1 MTTAPEPGPA
11 TAPALT
17 DAQLTARDHMPGLVH
32 HIVLFRLRDDAAPED
47 REEVERRF
55 RALADSPHP
64 DGSGPYIRSLHAGRQ
79 SSPEGVGRGFELG
92 FVLTFA
98 SEGDRNLYLG
108 EPLIRDPARI
118 DAAHAAFKHFVGP
131 LLAPDPHGVLVLDFT
146 EPAPAPEPEPEG
158 EPAPAASADGPAGA
172 SAA

>member
-1 MTTAPEPGPA
+1 MTPVTPG
-11 TAPALT
+11 PALT
-17 DAQLTARDHMPGLVH
+17 DAQLTARDHVPGLVH
-32 HIVLFRLRDDAAPED
+32 HVVLFRLRDDATDAD
-47 REEVERRF
+47 RDEVERRF

-92 FVLTFA
+92 FVLTFS

-108 EPLIRDPARI
+108 EPLIADPTRI
-118 DAAHAAFKHFVGP
+118 DRQHAAFKDHVGP
-131 LLAPDPHGVLVLDFT
+131 LLAPDPHGVLVFDFTQPSTEPQPQPQPSTEQAT
-146 EPAPAPEPEPEG
+146 EPAV
-158 EPAPAASADGPAGA
+158 SADGPAGA

>member
-1 MTTAPEPGPA
+1 MTTAHEARPA
-11 TAPALT
+11 AAPALT
-17 DAQLTARDHMPGLVH
+17 DAQLTARDHVPGLVH
-32 HIVLFRLRDDAAPED
+32 HIVLFRLRDDAAPAD
-47 REEVERRF
+47 RDEVERRF

-118 DAAHAAFKHFVGP
+118 DAQHAAFKELVGP
-131 LLAPDPHGVLVLDFT
+131 LLAPDPHGVLVFDFM
-146 EPAPAPEPEPEG
+146 EPVPEPEG
-158 EPAPAASADGPAGA
+158 EPVPEASADAPAGA
-172 SAA
+172 SPA

>member
-1 MTTAPEPGPA
+1 MTTDAR
-11 TAPALT
+11 PALT
-17 DAQLTARDHMPGLVH
+17 DAQLTVRDHVPGLVH
-32 HIVLFRLRDDAAPED
+32 HVVLFRLRDDATPAD
-47 REEVERRF
+47 RDDVERRF

-92 FVLTFA
+92 FVLTFS

-108 EPLIRDPARI
+108 EPLIADPARI
-118 DAAHAAFKHFVGP
+118 DVQHAAFKGFVGR
-131 LLAPDPHGVLVLDFT
+131 LLAPDPHGVLVFDFT
-146 EPAPAPEPEPEG
+146 EPEPEPEPAT
-158 EPAPAASADGPAGA
+158 EPEAATSAGGQAGA

>member
-1 MTTAPEPGPA
+1 MTIDDRPAP
-11 TAPALT
+11 T
-17 DAQLTARDHMPGLVH
+17 DAQLTARDHVRGLVH
-32 HIVLFRLRDDAAPED
+32 HVVLFRLRDDAVPAD
-47 REEVERRF
+47 RDEVERRF

-92 FVLTFA
+92 FVLTFS

-108 EPLIRDPARI
+108 EPLIADPSRI
-118 DAAHAAFKHFVGP
+118 DAQHAAFKDFVGP
-131 LLAPDPHGVLVLDFT
+131 LLAPDPHGVLVFDFT
-146 EPAPAPEPEPEG
+146 EA
-158 EPAPAASADGPAGA
+158 AASPASASAGA